1 MSLQRQWR
9 QRENARFAHQ
19 RVCSF
24 FEERIAEVPSKH
36 EAATENERYS
46 YWFENYVK
54 DTLGDELADAYIR
67 LCDLAGAHG
76 VNIHDKL
83 MHGYVVSEEQTFT
96 ENVLAITSMLTDR
109 STSIAGRLLFGME
122 QVERLAELESVQL
135 EWHIKYKM
143 RYNQLR
149 EWKHGK
155 AF

>member
-1 MSLQRQWR
+1 
-9 QRENARFAHQ
+9 
-19 RVCSF
+19 
-24 FEERIAEVPSKH
+24 
-36 EAATENERYS
+36 
-46 YWFENYVK
+46 
-54 DTLGDELADAYIR
+54 
-67 LCDLAGAHG
+67 
-76 VNIHDKL
+76 